1 MHPILWIIVAVI
13 VIIFLVNRSKKKKA
27 QSQQPTPA
35 PTPTPF
41 KDETGKTGAPLKAGD
56 KLDSDAFARAF
67 AVMNGDAPVQPPAP
81 APEPAPTKSET
92 GKTGTPPKAG
102 DKLDSDAFA
111 RAFAVMNGDAPV
123 QPPPPASKPVP
134 APEPTPA
141 PAPAPTK
148 SETGKTG
155 TPPKAGDKLDSSAFA
170 RAFAVMNG
178 DAPAPAKPEEPSK
191 PAARGDAAPA
201 GPSPF
206 DPSAEHKEFS
216 ADILGYYHNL
226 WNRENG
232 TLYTDLDKLP
242 IDHFSIQIRADRL
255 VESVWMQGDDIPLV
269 SETEYTKLCGSHSI
283 PDLSSEQAQ
292 NELLL
297 LVAKYLVHLGTV
309 TVKGNDFYPS
319 RGGAPRPAAP
329 EDPAPAEGPSGKAAD
344 AFSQANKDAQLR
356 AQIQAMMEKQRGDKK

>member
-81 APEPAPTKSET
+81 APE
-92 GKTGTPPKAG
+92 
-102 DKLDSDAFA
+102 
-111 RAFAVMNGDAPV
+111 
-123 QPPPPASKPVP
+123 
-134 APEPTPA
+134 
-141 PAPAPTK
+141 PAPTK